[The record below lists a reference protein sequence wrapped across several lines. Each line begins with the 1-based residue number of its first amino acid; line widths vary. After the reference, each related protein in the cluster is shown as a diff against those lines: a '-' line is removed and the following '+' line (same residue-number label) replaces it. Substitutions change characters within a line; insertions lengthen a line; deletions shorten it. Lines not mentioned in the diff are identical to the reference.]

1 MISSNCFYQQLAL
14 IDTYINPLPRAQ
26 PLDPCKSSAQLFQG
40 LVPREP
46 SSKCCSPAPFW
57 DVRQGMLERN

>member
-46 SSKCCSPAPFW
+46 SSKCSSAPLW
-57 DVRQGMLERN
+57 DVWQGMLDH